1 MNLSNYSAEIQI
13 LISEIIKERYNDQTK
28 VMKKCKSLEQYATEQ
43 QDNYL
48 LGIVYFYLA
57 EGYYVQDDYQN
68 FNKYLIEGMKFQQHE
83 KQWDLLAR
91 SYNLLGIKTDMEGS
105 CVSALDYYLI
115 GLNYTLE
122 YDLPYERSLI
132 YGNIGALYE
141 GQKEYERARYY
152 YIKCMEDLANQVGD
166 PFEKE
171 NLMLILL
178 SQGRCSLYLKDIEDA
193 KKCKEQFENSKGEVI
208 RKKGSYIP
216 QLSFYAAYY
225 GALGDISARDS
236 YIEKIYKEIE
246 AGRFFLDNHGELLDF
261 CNLLLENEKYDM
273 LQKVF
278 EKITPVIGQAGIV
291 SMERKLVRLEVL
303 YYRSIGDRE
312 KYLEGCSKMFEM
324 GELQQEELM
333 TVRREATELRFS
345 LAEAQQKEKEMQK
358 EKENLRQ
365 KSETDELTG
374 LSNRYKMNSH
384 GEKLM
389 KKSVKF
395 GQRLGVCMLD
405 IDYFKEY
412 NDTYGHQ
419 KGDECIKK
427 IGKLLKKEIKSV
439 KNTFCARYGGD
450 EFVIFYQNK
459 SDEEIHRIAARL
471 KKRVQDLKIQ
481 HDASE
486 IDSVV
491 SISQG
496 IYNRVPSEEDSLEDY
511 LRMADKALYR
521 VKQSGR
527 NGICIKNG

>member
-1 MNLSNYSAEIQI
+1 MNLSNYSEETQT
-13 LISEIIKERYNDQTK
+13 LVSEIIKERYNDQTG
-28 VMKKCKSLEQYATEQ
+28 VMKKCERLKQYAKEQ

-48 LGIVYFYLA
+48 LGIAYFYLA
-57 EGYYVQDDYQN
+57 EGYYVQDNYET
-68 FNKYLIEGMKFQQHE
+68 FNEYLTEGMRIQLQE
-83 KQWDLLAR
+83 EQWELLAR

-105 CVSALDYYLI
+105 GVSALDYYLI

-141 GQKEYERARYY
+141 GQNEYEKARYY
-152 YIKCMEDLANQVGD
+152 YEKCVEDLANHVED

-171 NLMLILL
+171 NLMLVLL
-178 SQGRCSLYLKDIEDA
+178 SRGRCSLYLNDISDT
-193 KKCKEQFENSKGEVI
+193 KKCKEQFENIEDGTR
-208 RKKGSYIP
+208 RKKGSYITE
-216 QLSFYAAYY
+216 LSFYATYY
-225 GALGDISARDS
+225 DAFGDISARDS

-246 AGRFFLDNHGELLDF
+246 AKRFWVRNYTELLDF
-261 CNLLLENEKYDM
+261 CNLLLESKKYDM
-273 LQKVF
+273 LQKIF

-303 YYRSIGDRE
+303 YYRAIGDRE

-324 GELQQEELM
+324 EELQQEELLA
-333 TVRREATELRFS
+333 VRREATELRFS

-395 GQRLGVCMLD
+395 EQRLGVCMLD

-486 IDSVV
+486 INSVV